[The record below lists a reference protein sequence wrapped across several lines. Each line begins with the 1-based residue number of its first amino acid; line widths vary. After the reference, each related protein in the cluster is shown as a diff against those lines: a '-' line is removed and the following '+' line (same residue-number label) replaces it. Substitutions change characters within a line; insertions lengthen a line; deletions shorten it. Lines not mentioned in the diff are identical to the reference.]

1 MDQFNN
7 NLNSAAGISVRIP
20 LFNGFRIKN
29 NVKIEKL
36 RLEETQVNL
45 QQTKFIFKQS
55 IKEAYNNMEA
65 SFNRYHILLKQV
77 EAFEESFRIN
87 EVRFNNGV
95 SNVVDY
101 IISKNNMDASRLNL
115 NKTKYE
121 YLLRVKILDYYRGI

>member
-1 MDQFNN
+1 M
-7 NLNSAAGISVRIP
+7 V
-20 LFNGFRIKN
+20 KN

-36 RLEETQVNL
+36 QLEETQVNL

-65 SFNRYHILLKQV
+65 SFNRYRILLKQV